1 MFKKIEPSEAE
12 KKKMFARAVRI
23 MIEKVMSL
31 HDYVFDGKIIRQKM
45 GGSIGLDLTGV
56 VADIYMCHWDEL
68 FKKKLYQSGIMVH
81 MYKRYKDDMNL
92 LLENRKENGKEPKE
106 KENNTMKECI
116 AVANSL
122 HPSIQ
127 VTGDIPTNYADGRLP
142 ILDLRVCINE
152 VHLGVYKIVTTH
164 YIKDVS
170 TRAVI
175 NSKSSHPIQ
184 MKKNVMINE
193 IMRILR
199 NCNRFCPWEET
210 ANHISYFMKRLQ
222 FSGYDQDFRYEVVK
236 KAMRRN
242 RQKIQNAG
250 ESQCQPSNQVQKK
263 KSRFNAD
270 ESTDAVMFVQATE
283 DAQLRKDIQRCA
295 DRHKMKLKV
304 VEKVESNVSKQL
316 QRSNPF
322 KEETCGKPDCQIC
335 KRSKG
340 INCRTRGCVYEMK
353 CCECDRKYRGQ
364 TGNSAQERINQHFQD
379 WERKVE
385 ACPLYRH
392 SVLYHGGRK
401 FPVSVKILRACFGDP
416 TAR

>member
-1 MFKKIEPSEAE
+1 
-12 KKKMFARAVRI
+12 
-23 MIEKVMSL
+23 
-31 HDYVFDGKIIRQKM
+31 M
-45 GGSIGLDLTGV
+45 G
-56 VADIYMCHWDEL
+56 
-68 FKKKLYQSGIMVH
+68 
-81 MYKRYKDDMNL
+81 R
-92 LLENRKENGKEPKE
+92 NRKPHFIFHETPPIFRIRSG
-106 KENNTMKECI
+106 
-116 AVANSL
+116 L
-122 HPSIQ
+122 Q
-127 VTGDIPTNYADGRLP
+127 VRG
-142 ILDLRVCINE
+142 
-152 VHLGVYKIVTTH
+152 
-164 YIKDVS
+164 S
-170 TRAVI
+170 
-175 NSKSSHPIQ
+175 
-184 MKKNVMINE
+184 
-193 IMRILR
+193 
-199 NCNRFCPWEET
+199 EE
-210 ANHISYFMKRLQ
+210 S
-222 FSGYDQDFRYEVVK
+222 DEE
-236 KAMRRN
+236 
-242 RQKIQNAG
+242 IQNAG

-283 DAQLRKDIQRCA
+283 DAKLRKDIQRCA

-401 FPVSVKILRACFGDP
+401 FPVSVRILRACFGDP
-416 TAR
+416 TARRITESVLIDELTSAETMNGKNEWTYIKPKLDKLSMI